1 MKVMHE
7 NEHKILMEKNKLEVE
22 IKKLQLITS
31 EGNVQLDMLR
41 EQKENLMKENKE
53 LKSLLNNTES

>member
-1 MKVMHE
+1 
-7 NEHKILMEKNKLEVE
+7 MEKNKLEVE